1 MLKFKYKAS
10 GSNKEGIIFAE
21 SKKQALNLLVRQ
33 GIQASILT
41 LVGTDNSKDQSQNV
55 KKLNNKVALPFLK
68 RLLQLHGAGLPIGD
82 TLKILQIRLQD
93 KNLKELAMVLWRELS
108 EGKSLGS
115 AMKIYPN
122 IFGDDIIYPVEA
134 AEATGNLVPVLKEII
149 RLLTERESLKRK
161 VISGMSYPIVV
172 SLIAI
177 CVVIFFLFF
186 LLPRIESM
194 LTAMGGGLTL
204 PARILV
210 GFSNFL
216 LFGMPI
222 ILVLIGFIVFVLKWW
237 RKHSDVG
244 LLKTDALCLNV
255 PIVGK
260 LVQYVEICRTSNLL
274 STLLGSGVNL
284 TEAMHLT
291 ERAIRNT
298 YLRKIYQDARIKIND
313 GVSLTMAFKNKKQ
326 AFFTDLA
333 LDILM
338 VGENTGN
345 MNDSFKEIY
354 TLHNLELDDRFKN
367 LTNFITSSALGFA
380 FFLVG
385 VLALGI
391 VSSVM
396 QFSSSIKF

>member
-41 LVGTDNSKDQSQNV
+41 LVGTDNSKAQSQNI
-55 KKLNNKVALPFLK
+55 KKLDSKVALPFLK

-82 TLKILQIRLQD
+82 TLKILQARLQD
-93 KNLKELAMVLWRELS
+93 KKLKELATALWRELS

-134 AEATGNLVPVLKEII
+134 AEATGNLVPVLREII
-149 RLLTERESLKRK
+149 RLLTEREILKRK
-161 VISGMSYPIVV
+161 VISGMSYPIIV

-194 LTAMGGGLTL
+194 LVAMGGRLTL

-216 LFGMPI
+216 LFGMPVV
-222 ILVLIGFIVFVLKWW
+222 LVLIGFVWFALQWW

-244 LLKTDALCLNV
+244 LLKTDAFCLNL
-255 PIVGK
+255 PIIGK

-313 GVSLTMAFKNKKQ
+313 GVSVTVAFKNKKQ

-354 TLHNLELDDRFKN
+354 TLHNLELDVRFKN

>member
-1 MLKFKYKAS
+1 MLKFKYKVS
-10 GSNKEGIIFAE
+10 GSNKEGTIFAE
-21 SKKQALNLLVRQ
+21 SKKQAFNLLVRQ

-41 LVGTDNSKDQSQNV
+41 QVGADKSKDQTKRV
-55 KKLNNKVALPFLK
+55 KKLDSKIALPFLK

-82 TLKILQIRLQD
+82 TLKILQTRLQD
-93 KNLKELAMVLWRELS
+93 EDLKELAIVLWRELS

-115 AMKIYPN
+115 AMKNYPN
-122 IFGDDIIYPVEA
+122 IFGDDIIYPIEA
-134 AEATGNLVPVLKEII
+134 AEATGNLAPVLQDII
-149 RLLTERESLKRK
+149 RLLTEREELKKK
-161 VISGMSYPIVV
+161 VISGMSYPIIV
-172 SLIAI
+172 SIIAI
-177 CVVIFFLFF
+177 GVVIFFLFF

-204 PARILV
+204 PAKILV
-210 GFSNFL
+210 GFSHFL

-222 ILVLIGFIVFVLKWW
+222 FLVLAIGGWCALQWW
-237 RKHSDVG
+237 RKHSEIG
-244 LLKTDALCLNV
+244 LLKTDTFCLKI
-255 PIVGK
+255 PIIGN
-260 LVQYVEICRTSNLL
+260 LVQLVEICRVSNLL
-274 STLLGSGVNL
+274 STLLASGVNL
-284 TEAMHLT
+284 TEAMRLT

-298 YLRKIYQDARIKIND
+298 CLRKIYQEARSKIND
-313 GVSLTMAFKNKKQ
+313 GVALTIAFKNNKQ

-345 MNDSFKEIY
+345 MNDSFKEVY
-354 TLHNLELDDRFKN
+354 TLHNLDMDTRFNK
-367 LTNFITSSALGFA
+367 LTSWITSGALGFA

>member
-1 MLKFKYKAS
+1 MLKFKYKVS

-21 SKKQALNLLVRQ
+21 SKKQAFNLLVRQ

-41 LVGTDNSKDQSQNV
+41 QVGADKSKDQTKRV
-55 KKLNNKVALPFLK
+55 KKLDSKVALPFLT
-68 RLLQLHGAGLPIGD
+68 RMLQLHGAGLPIGD
-82 TLKILQIRLQD
+82 TLKILQTRIQD
-93 KNLKELAMVLWRELS
+93 ENLKELAIVLWRDLS
-108 EGKSLGS
+108 EGKSLGT
-115 AMKIYPN
+115 AMKNYPN
-122 IFGDDIIYPVEA
+122 IFGDDIVYPIEA
-134 AEATGNLVPVLKEII
+134 AEATGNLAPVLHDII
-149 RLLTERESLKRK
+149 RLLKEREELKKK
-161 VISGMSYPIVV
+161 VISGMSYPVVV
-172 SLIAI
+172 SIIAI
-177 CVVIFFLFF
+177 GVVIFFLFF

-210 GFSNFL
+210 GFSHFL
-216 LFGMPI
+216 LFGVPLF
-222 ILVLIGFIVFVLKWW
+222 LVLLAGSWSALRLW
-237 RKHSDVG
+237 RKRSDAG
-244 LLKTDALCLNV
+244 LLKTDAFCLKI
-255 PIVGK
+255 PIIGS
-260 LVQYVEICRTSNLL
+260 LVQLIEICRVSNLL

-284 TEAMHLT
+284 TEAMRLT
-291 ERAIRNT
+291 ERAIRNI
-298 YLRKIYQDARIKIND
+298 YLRKIYQEARSKIND
-313 GVSLTMAFKNKKQ
+313 GVALTIAFKNKRQ

-345 MNDSFKEIY
+345 INDSFKEVY
-354 TLHNLELDDRFKN
+354 TLHNLELDSRFKK
-367 LTNFITSSALGFA
+367 LTNFITSGALGFA